1 MDVPGPRSLWRA
13 CVAALAL
20 VSVAQ
25 AAVAGGDGEQLFRDG
40 HYDRALKA
48 WEAEASKGDPDAAWR
63 LAAALND
70 GVVVEL
76 GAGTGAVTRALLSAG
91 VPDDKLIAVELDAQM
106 AQFLRSAHPNVT
118 VVEGC
123 ALGLRQ
129 LLPPSAIG
137 RIGSVVCGIPAS
149 LMPIERQR
157 ELVSVMLSLIPAGR
171 PFHMYSYRLSSPLPA
186 RTLGLVGKRLD
197 FTLSNFP
204 PASVWAYRAD
214 GRGREQA
221 AAGRSEAD
229 PET

>member
-1 MDVPGPRSLWRA
+1 MAEGKSAADPRPMRQRA
-13 CVAALAL
+13 AKWLHFRRFLAHP
-20 VSVAQ
+20 A
-25 AAVAGGDGEQLFRDG
+25 
-40 HYDRALKA
+40 
-48 WEAEASKGDPDAAWR
+48 R
-63 LAAALND
+63 LAAVFSSSDKLSRLVAEQVRPVDD

-91 VPDDKLIAVELDAQM
+91 VPGDKLIAVELDAQM

-186 RTLGLVGKRLD
+186 RTLGLVC
-197 FTLSNFP
+197 S
-204 PASVWAYRAD
+204 A
-214 GRGREQA
+214 RG
-221 AAGRSEAD
+221 
-229 PET
+229 TW

>member
-1 MDVPGPRSLWRA
+1 MAEGKSAADPRPMRRRA
-13 CVAALAL
+13 AKWLHFRRFLAHP
-20 VSVAQ
+20 A
-25 AAVAGGDGEQLFRDG
+25 
-40 HYDRALKA
+40 
-48 WEAEASKGDPDAAWR
+48 R
-63 LAAALND
+63 LAAVFSSSDKLSRLVAEQVRPVDD
-70 GVVVEL
+70 GIVVEL

-91 VPDDKLIAVELDAQM
+91 VPGEKLIAVELDAQM
-106 AQFLRSAHPNVT
+106 AQFLRSTHPNVT

-157 ELVSVMLSLIPAGR
+157 ELVSVMLSLVPAGR

-186 RTLGLVGKRLD
+186 RTLDLVGKRLA
-197 FTLSNFP
+197 FTLRNFP

-221 AAGRSEAD
+221 VAGRSEAD